1 MFKNI
6 GADLKAGLV
15 VFLVALPLCLGISV
29 AQGVN
34 PLAGLIAGV
43 VGGIF
48 VAFISGSNL
57 SVSGPAAG
65 LTATVL
71 AALFP
76 EKFGLNVPA
85 LTFNA
90 FLLATLLAGIMQI
103 FLGIVKAGIIGH
115 YIPVS
120 VIKGMLS
127 GIGVILILKQI
138 PHFFGY
144 DEVPEGEFRFI
155 QIDGEN
161 SFTELIH
168 MINYI
173 SPGATIVGIFTMFV
187 LILWNTSLIKKN
199 KFLNSLPGPLLAVV
213 CAVIINFILN
223 KTNSLLIINKEHL
236 VNMPDLSSIEKL
248 KNSLQLPDFRAISNV
263 QVWSVAITLA
273 LVASIESLLG
283 VEAVD
288 KLDPYFNITP
298 TNRELIAQGAGNM
311 VCGLIGGI
319 PVTSVIV
326 RSSANVNAGAKTK
339 FSSIF
344 HGILLLAAIFLIP
357 GILELIPLSALASI
371 LIFTGW
377 RLAKPTKGNI
387 ETFIA
392 SLVCFSHLIKIKIGD
407 LNKNQKIL
415 TEGITQFLPFI
426 ITLLVMLLTDLLKG
440 VAAGLFVGIIFILRQ
455 NFKDPFRILIDDIDG
470 RKHYFI
476 RLQQKITFI
485 NKGKFIAFFHSV
497 TPGSKVLIDGG
508 RSTFIDRDVLEAITE
523 FKLSATQKNI
533 EVILEDIEEVE
544 ILSKH

>member
-1 MFKNI
+1 MFKHI

-90 FLLATLLAGIMQI
+90 FLLATLLAGVMQI

-144 DEVPEGEFRFI
+144 DKDPEGDFRFI

-173 SPGATIVGIFTMFV
+173 SPGAAIVGIVAMIV
-187 LILWNTSLIKKN
+187 LILWNTSIIKKN
-199 KFLNSLPGPLLAVV
+199 KFLNALPGPLV
-213 CAVIINFILN
+213 AVISAVILNFILN
-223 KTNSLLIINKEHL
+223 KTNSLLIISQEHL

-248 KNSLQLPDFRAISNV
+248 KNSLQLPDFGAISNM

-288 KLDPYFNITP
+288 KLDPDFNITP

-311 VCGLIGGI
+311 ICGFIGGI

-357 GILELIPLSALASI
+357 GILELIPLSALAAI

-377 RLAKPTKGNI
+377 KLAKPTKGNI
-387 ETFIA
+387 QTLKASFI
-392 SLVCFSHLIKIKIGD
+392 CFVNKLKLKIGD
-407 LNKNQKIL
+407 HEKNKKIL
-415 TEGITQFLPFI
+415 AEGITQFLPFI
-426 ITLLVMLLTDLLKG
+426 VTLLVMLFSDLLKG
-440 VAAGLFVGIIFILRQ
+440 VGAGLFVGIIFILRQ
-455 NFKDPFRILIDDIDG
+455 NFKDPFRILSDDIDG
-470 RKHYFI
+470 KKHYFI

-485 NKGKFIAFFHSV
+485 NKGKFISFFQSV
-497 TPGSKVLIDGG
+497 TPGSKVVIDGG
-508 RSTFIDRDVLEAITE
+508 RTIFIDRDVLEAITE
-523 FKLSATQKNI
+523 FKLAASHKNI
-533 EVILEDIEEVE
+533 EVVLEDIEEVE

>member
-1 MFKNI
+1 MFKHI

-90 FLLATLLAGIMQI
+90 FLLATLLAGVMQI

-144 DEVPEGEFRFI
+144 DKDPEGDFRFI

-173 SPGATIVGIFTMFV
+173 SPGAAIVGMVAMIV
-187 LILWNTSLIKKN
+187 LVLWNTSIIKKN
-199 KFLNSLPGPLLAVV
+199 KFLNALPGPLV
-213 CAVIINFILN
+213 AVISAVILNFILN
-223 KTNSLLIINKEHL
+223 KTNSLLIISQEHL

-248 KNSLQLPDFRAISNV
+248 KNSLQLPDFGAISNM

-288 KLDPYFNITP
+288 KLDPDFNITP

-311 VCGLIGGI
+311 ICGFIGGI

-357 GILELIPLSALASI
+357 GILELIPLSALAAI

-377 RLAKPTKGNI
+377 KLAKPTKGNI
-387 ETFIA
+387 QTLKASFI
-392 SLVCFSHLIKIKIGD
+392 CFVNKLKLKIGD
-407 LNKNQKIL
+407 HEKNKKIL
-415 TEGITQFLPFI
+415 AEGITQFLPFI
-426 ITLLVMLLTDLLKG
+426 VTLLVMLFSDLLKG
-440 VAAGLFVGIIFILRQ
+440 VGAGLFVGIIFILRQ
-455 NFKDPFRILIDDIDG
+455 NFKDPFRILSDDIDG
-470 RKHYFI
+470 KKHYFI

-485 NKGKFIAFFHSV
+485 NKGKFISFFQSV
-497 TPGSKVLIDGG
+497 TPGSKVVIDGG
-508 RSTFIDRDVLEAITE
+508 RTIFIDRDVLEAITE
-523 FKLSATQKNI
+523 FKLAASHKNI
-533 EVILEDIEEVE
+533 EVVLEDIEEVE

>member
-1 MFKNI
+1 MFKHI

-90 FLLATLLAGIMQI
+90 FLLATLLAGVMQI

-144 DEVPEGEFRFI
+144 DKDPEGDFRFI

-173 SPGATIVGIFTMFV
+173 SPGAAIVGIVAMIV
-187 LILWNTSLIKKN
+187 LILWNTSIIKKN
-199 KFLNSLPGPLLAVV
+199 KFLNALPGPLV
-213 CAVIINFILN
+213 AVISAVILNFILS
-223 KTNSLLIINKEHL
+223 KTNSLLIISQEHL

-248 KNSLQLPDFRAISNV
+248 KNSLQLPDFGAILNM

-288 KLDPYFNITP
+288 KLDPDFNITP

-311 VCGLIGGI
+311 ICGFIGGI

-357 GILELIPLSALASI
+357 GILELIPLSALAAI

-377 RLAKPTKGNI
+377 KLAKPTKGNI
-387 ETFIA
+387 QTLKASFI
-392 SLVCFSHLIKIKIGD
+392 CFVNKLKLKIGD
-407 LNKNQKIL
+407 HEKNKKIL
-415 TEGITQFLPFI
+415 AEGITQFLPFI
-426 ITLLVMLLTDLLKG
+426 VTLLVMLFSDLLKG
-440 VAAGLFVGIIFILRQ
+440 VGAGLFVGIIFILRQ
-455 NFKDPFRILIDDIDG
+455 NFKDPFRILSDDIDG
-470 RKHYFI
+470 KKHYFI

-485 NKGKFIAFFHSV
+485 NKGKFISFFQSV
-497 TPGSKVLIDGG
+497 TPGSKVVIDGG
-508 RSTFIDRDVLEAITE
+508 RTIFIDRDVLEAITE
-523 FKLSATQKNI
+523 FKLAASHKNI
-533 EVILEDIEEVE
+533 EVVLEDIEEVE

>member
-1 MFKNI
+1 MFKHI

-48 VAFISGSNL
+48 VALISGSNL

-90 FLLATLLAGIMQI
+90 FLLATLLAGLMQI
-103 FLGIVKAGIIGH
+103 LLGIVKAGIIGH

-144 DEVPEGEFRFI
+144 DQDPEGDFRFI

-168 MINYI
+168 MVNYI
-173 SPGATIVGIFTMFV
+173 SLGATLVGIVALLV
-187 LILWNTSLIKKN
+187 LILWNKAFIKRN
-199 KFLNSLPGPLLAVV
+199 KFLNVLPGPLVAVI
-213 CAVIINFILN
+213 CAVIVNFTVN
-223 KTNSLLIINKEHL
+223 KTSNILLISKEHF
-236 VNMPDLSSIEKL
+236 VNMPDLSSFEKL
-248 KNSLQLPDFRAISNV
+248 RNSIQLPDFGAISNI

-273 LVASIESLLG
+273 LIASIESLLG

-288 KLDPYFNITP
+288 KLDPDFNVTP

-311 VCGLIGGI
+311 ICGLIGGI

-357 GILELIPLSALASI
+357 GILDLIPLSALAAI

-377 RLAKPTKGNI
+377 KLAKPTKGNMQ
-387 ETFIA
+387 TLIA
-392 SLVCFSHLIKIKIGD
+392 SFICFLNVVKLKIGD
-407 LNKNQKIL
+407 HEKNKKTLN
-415 TEGITQFLPFI
+415 EGITQFLPFI
-426 ITLLVMLLTDLLKG
+426 VTLLVMLFTDLLKG
-440 VAAGLFVGIIFILRQ
+440 VGAGLFVGIIFILRQ
-455 NFKDPFRILIDDIDG
+455 NFKDPFRILSDDIEG
-470 RKHYFI
+470 KKHYFI
-476 RLQQKITFI
+476 RLQQKVTFI
-485 NKGKFIAFFHSV
+485 NKGKFITFFQSV
-497 TPGSKVLIDGG
+497 LPGSRVVIDGG
-508 RSTFIDRDVLEAITE
+508 RSVFIDRDVLEAITE

-533 EVILEDIEEVE
+533 EVVLEDIEEVE